1 MTSINAKFE
10 AHRNNTIKKRNKHR
24 DLIAIYRDI
33 DSQL

>member
-10 AHRNNTIKKRNKHR
+10 SHRNNTIKRNKHR